1 MNAKTNTAM
10 AKVSFTS
17 YGSPS
22 VLVPAA
28 KLGALMDLLAQCR
41 IITSE
46 WTGAT
51 GSVDVLSNN
60 KVEVTLS
67 PDAPLTQEE
76 FNALREAVKA
86 EEAAKAAAKEEAGD
100 E

>member
-1 MNAKTNTAM
+1 MNAKTNTAPM

-22 VLVPAA
+22 IFVPTA

-41 IITSE
+41 LVTSE
-46 WTGAT
+46 WTGGA
-51 GSVDVLSNN
+51 GSADVLSNN
-60 KVEVTLS
+60 KVEVILS

-86 EEAAKAAAKEEAGD
+86 EEAAKEAAKPTSD